1 MITVSKIKKLTKEFK
16 KANPTLEYLYPL
28 PTTVVEIHTGKTISE
43 EDFKKIEKQFENEPN
58 LCAVYAGLEAE
69 GSDKIASVFIEFY
82 EG

>member
-43 EDFKKIEKQFENEPN
+43 EDFKKIEK
-58 LCAVYAGLEAE
+58 
-69 GSDKIASVFIEFY
+69 
-82 EG
+82 